1 MNNSNKAAFYQ
12 TRSLGAYVQLEHLA
26 SFHVAAKH
34 LPLKKNKAA
43 ISFLAGPYKTK
54 IRGRGM
60 EFEDVRQYQA
70 GDDIRN
76 IDWRVS
82 ARTGKAHTK
91 VFHEEREK
99 PVFIAI
105 DQRQS
110 MFFASQVA
118 MKSVLAADLATY
130 IAWAALNKGDRTGAL
145 IFNDND
151 EKDIRPRSQRK
162 TVLQILHHLESFNK
176 KLQGFAEPHRRHIND
191 ALLELKRVAKPGSQ
205 IFIISDF
212 HDLDDSS
219 SALLHDLSQHCELI
233 ALQVYD
239 PLEQVLPSSGI
250 YQASDGQQ
258 QCQFNAAN
266 KTTRTSYQQAF
277 DTHQQHIKA
286 LLGKYRISLIPIATT
301 EDPLKTLQ
309 YYFGNGAKPQTPAST
324 TMGGTP

>member
-1 MNNSNKAAFYQ
+1 MDHNNKAAFYQ
-12 TRSLGAYVQLEHLA
+12 TRSLGAYVTLEHLA

-43 ISFLAGPYKTK
+43 MSFLAGPYKTK

-91 VFHEEREK
+91 VFQEEREK
-99 PVFIAI
+99 PVLIAV

-110 MFFASQVA
+110 MFFASRTA

-162 TVLQILHHLESFNK
+162 TVLQILHHLESFNQR
-176 KLQGFAEPHRRHIND
+176 LHGFAEPHRRHINQ

-205 IFIISDF
+205 LFIISDF
-212 HDLDDSS
+212 HDLDESS
-219 SALLHDLSQHCELI
+219 SALLHDLSQHCEVI
-233 ALQVYD
+233 AFQVYD
-239 PLEQVLPSSGI
+239 PLEKNLPNRGT
-250 YQASDGQQ
+250 YQASNGQKKY
-258 QCQFNAAN
+258 QFDAAN
-266 KTTRTSYQQAF
+266 KSTRQHYQETF
-277 DTHQQHIKA
+277 DDHQQHIKA
-286 LLGKYRISLIPIATT
+286 LLGKYRISLIPITT
-301 EDPLKTLQ
+301 DDDPLKTLQ
-309 YYFGNGAKPQTPAST
+309 YYFGNGTQPQMDTA
-324 TMGGTP
+324 MKKDIKQ